1 MDPDQD
7 SELPVL
13 IYGMYLNPQEIFT
26 DPEHL
31 YYPDQ
36 RANLTFFLLI
46 LRSAEFIRV
55 GYYVRHGNHFQ
66 LFTSYFKFFLSPKT
80 KH

>member
-7 SELPVL
+7 SELL
-13 IYGMYLNPQEIFT
+13 IYRMYLDPQEIFT

-36 RANLTFFLLI
+36 RAKLTFFLLI
-46 LRSAEFIRV
+46 LQVGGIYSSRLLCQAWKPFSTFYILFFI
-55 GYYVRHGNHFQ
+55 
-66 LFTSYFKFFLSPKT
+66 FLVPCD
-80 KH
+80 